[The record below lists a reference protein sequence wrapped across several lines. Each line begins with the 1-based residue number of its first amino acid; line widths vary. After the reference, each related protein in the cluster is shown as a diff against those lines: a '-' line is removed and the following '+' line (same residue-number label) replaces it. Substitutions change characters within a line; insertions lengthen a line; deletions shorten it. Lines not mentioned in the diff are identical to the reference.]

1 MSLHSTTLCL
11 KSNYVVSK
19 KLLFS
24 LLVTWDAYC
33 GGAWWSS
40 CGCDSF
46 PILHRGLDFWCWVTV
61 FLRSLAIVFAVA
73 LFVPRPLPSA
83 SNGGFLCVSVKL
95 LPSIIYGAGSKFSL
109 KFVPWA
115 LPMICDQDSAAA
127 GVAIGFPWRA
137 FLNIDLCLSE
147 SLHHYISELL
157 PVCRN
162 FCATKGS
169 L

>member
-1 MSLHSTTLCL
+1 MSFRSTALCM

-24 LLVTWDAYC
+24 LLVTLDAYC

-46 PILHRGLDFWCWVTV
+46 PILHRGLDFRCWVTV
-61 FLRSLAIVFAVA
+61 FLRSFAILFAVA

-83 SNGGFLCVSVKL
+83 SNEVFLCASVKL

-127 GVAIGFPWRA
+127 GAAIGFPWRA
-137 FLNIDLCLSE
+137 FLNICFCLSK
-147 SLHHYISELL
+147 SLDHNISELL

-162 FCATKGS
+162 FCTTKGS